1 MSQLLGILHGREE
14 TFPPALLA
22 EINGRQA
29 GVHGESITLSSVEAL
44 ERSPFRLLVDR
55 ISARVPYFRSFLRQQ
70 RQLGVQNLPALE
82 LGELDRVGL
91 AQLALQAKVQAL
103 PTILLPHQAH
113 PPGVVG
119 DDLSNLA
126 YPMPWENYLR
136 QMGLPAGLRSA
147 YLGGGPI
154 YRVNGLS
161 ELWAAY
167 GKSGDSLMV
176 VQPDMSGAEHVIAL
190 VAGEHLEVLGFDPL
204 SSRYRPAPTELVAPV
219 LQACRKLG
227 EVTDFNLTGLEFAWH
242 RNKLWLSDL
251 HLAPDLEWWS
261 LGEEAF
267 GRVVAN
273 CAEELIRRTAPKK
286 TTKAK
291 KTRNQ

>member
-22 EINGRQA
+22 ELNGRQA
-29 GVHGESITLSSVEAL
+29 DVHGESLTLSSVEAL
-44 ERSPFRLLVDR
+44 ERSPYRLLVDR
-55 ISARVPYFRSFLRQQ
+55 ISSRVPYFRSFVRQQ
-70 RQLGVQNLPALE
+70 HLLGVPALPALE
-82 LGELDRVGL
+82 LGDLDRVGL
-91 AQLALQAKVQAL
+91 AQLALQARVQAL
-103 PTILLPHQAH
+103 PTILLPHHSH
-113 PPGVVG
+113 PAGVVG

-126 YPMPWENYLR
+126 YPMPWDTYLR
-136 QMGLPAGLRSA
+136 QMGLPVGLRA
-147 YLGGGPI
+147 ARPGGGPI
-154 YRVNGLS
+154 FRVGSLS

-167 GKSGDSLMV
+167 GKSGDGLMV
-176 VQPDMSGAEHVIAL
+176 VQPDMSEAEHLMAL
-190 VAGEHLEVLGFDPL
+190 VAGQHVEVLGFDPL

-219 LQACRKLG
+219 LEACRKLN
-227 EVTDFNLTGLEFAWH
+227 EKNDFSFTGLEFAWH

-251 HLAPDLEWWS
+251 HLTPDLEWWS

-267 GRVVAN
+267 SRVVAN

-286 TTKAK
+286 TPKAK